1 MAIKDNTTPK
11 SNLVLSD
18 KKNNRLSLRV
28 KRKISTSRNFKIN
41 EQEMKSKKG
50 KNHYTDYYHNGS
62 DGLNFKVTV
71 LFKKSEVKL
80 MKQLDAWWREMRPF
94 KIAFDVDL
102 SLRLPLVSRNWIV
115 KDIDINQEDRNYTSW
130 DVTFRTYNPPKK
142 VKAVKNELLDRTSK
156 SYKWTKKC
164 KKHYKNLTYK
174 KMKGKKAT
182 ECTKLLNQILLE
194 CGVMRKPTRLNKKGK
209 KVKYTP
215 DKYIPKTSYG
225 VKNFKKQWNRYKLK
239 PKLAKN
245 KKGRYTDTIDKNT
258 YKAIGNYKKLKS
270 AKKKK

>member
-1 MAIKDNTTPK
+1 MTTK
-11 SNLVLSD
+11 KQGLLYMRD
-18 KKNNRLSLRV
+18 KKNTELVLKV
-28 KRKISTSRNFKIN
+28 KRENITTERNFKIT
-41 EQEMKSKKG
+41 EQEMKSNKG
-50 KNHYTDYYHNGS
+50 KNHHTNFYHNGS
-62 DGLNFKVTV
+62 DGLTFSCTAVFTNKDKT
-71 LFKKSEVKL
+71 K
-80 MKQLDAWWREMRPF
+80 MKRLDAWYREMHPF
-94 KIAFDVDL
+94 TIVFGKHLNIK
-102 SLRLPLVSRNWIV
+102 LPLVSKKWIIT
-115 KDIDINQEDRNYTSW
+115 KLTFKQEADNISQW
-130 DVTFRTYNPPKK
+130 SITFRTYNPPKK

-156 SYKWTKKC
+156 SYKWQKKC